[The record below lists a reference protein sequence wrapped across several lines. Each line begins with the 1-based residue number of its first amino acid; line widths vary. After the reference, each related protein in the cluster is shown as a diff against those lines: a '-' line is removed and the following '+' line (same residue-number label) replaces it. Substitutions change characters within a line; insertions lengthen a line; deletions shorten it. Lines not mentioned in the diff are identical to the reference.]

1 MNDKTSIGSNQTT
14 VVLLPGLRKL
24 YKVEPALSFHTRSK
38 NFVDLRIVQPTSN
51 FLLFSALSFS
61 KQMLQGNKSS
71 EEWSY
76 SSATMVLL
84 YNEKI
89 ELACEIR

>member
-1 MNDKTSIGSNQTT
+1 M
-14 VVLLPGLRKL
+14 
-24 YKVEPALSFHTRSK
+24 
-38 NFVDLRIVQPTSN
+38 QPTSN
-51 FLLFSALSFS
+51 FLLFSALRFS

-76 SSATMVLL
+76 GSATMVLL
-84 YNEKI
+84 YNEKR